1 MELAKGFRVVVKAYH
16 TQVVPKHTK
25 VFDTEDKADAYK
37 DILTKEVIWNTA
49 VKVDVET
56 VYMIYDKN
64 EKKYYLLDGSYI
76 KIEE

>member
-1 MELAKGFRVVVKAYH
+1 MDLAKGFRVVVKAYH

-25 VFDTEDKADAYK
+25 VFDTQDKADAYK

-49 VKVDVET
+49 VTVDIET
-56 VYMIYDKN
+56 VYMIYDKS
-64 EKKYYLLDGSYI
+64 EKKYYLLDGKYI